1 LINGY
6 LRCDRFCVGSSNLG
20 VEPVV
25 EIVPGRSMVK
35 ESENGKSDKARNVES
50 TLDDEKLTMNK
61 NEKSYE
67 EIRLD
72 PVSQ

>member
-1 LINGY
+1 
-6 LRCDRFCVGSSNLG
+6 
-20 VEPVV
+20 
-25 EIVPGRSMVK
+25 MVK